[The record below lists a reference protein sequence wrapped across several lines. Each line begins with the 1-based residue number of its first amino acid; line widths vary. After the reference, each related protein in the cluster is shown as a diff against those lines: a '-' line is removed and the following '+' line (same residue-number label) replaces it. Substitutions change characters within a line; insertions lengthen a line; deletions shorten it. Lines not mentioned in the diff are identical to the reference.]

1 MHVVKTLLAGLMM
14 VSVAACG
21 GKSKPDTTTSSAAS
35 TDDRSL
41 YDRLGGTPAI
51 TAVVKKFVATTGAD
65 PRISVFFTNTD
76 IPKLEATMVEHI
88 CSITGGPC
96 TYTGKSMKDTH
107 TGMKVKEEHFAAF
120 MDDLGKTLDEMNVP
134 AREKGEVLAAFEGM
148 KPDVIE
154 P

>member
-1 MHVVKTLLAGLMM
+1 MRAVKALLAGLMM

-21 GKSKPDTTTSSAAS
+21 GKSKPDTTTTAA
-35 TDDRSL
+35 TDNRSL

-51 TAVVKKFVATTGAD
+51 TAVVEKFVATTGAD
-65 PRISVFFTNTD
+65 PRISMFFANTD
-76 IPKLEATMVEHI
+76 IAKLKASMVEHI

-96 TYTGKSMKDTH
+96 TYTGKSMKETH
-107 TGMKVKEEHFAAF
+107 TGMKVHDEHFAAF
-120 MDDLGKTLDEMNVP
+120 MEDLGKTLDELKVP

-148 KPDVIE
+148 KPDVVE